1 MTTKRIIIN
10 LLIFLLTYISFI
22 SSGSESKSIINLRD
36 LTNLTNST
44 NNISISNNSGNF
56 TDEIT
61 FQIACS
67 ETIYN
72 NQTDC
77 FNIKYPNW
85 YCCAANAWVTNNI
98 VNRTIKGCRPKE
110 KSIINELDISFGGIK
125 NMWQGRSIFVCSSFV
140 YKVKFIVLL
149 YLFLL
154 Y

>member
-1 MTTKRIIIN
+1 
-10 LLIFLLTYISFI
+10 
-22 SSGSESKSIINLRD
+22 LRD